1 MNQEIVRIQAAV
13 LDKKELTLYTT
24 EGQKII
30 IPQGDPRVRKIIEI
44 AVPALAS
51 NPSVE
56 IDIGTPEENH
66 YAQFE
71 EQSSGVVKFFKVA
84 KAKLKGL
91 FGSKPAAPEPD
102 DDGTLTPQTIGVVPG
117 PATVHV
123 ANAGVYE
130 VSEADE
136 VEAAIE
142 KADADRKGLPTPSN
156 TPAMP
161 AVKPPAVERTTMDV
175 MNEIMEHAVP
185 VSAPEFHERGVHKQG
200 NITDDQGTTDKTPTK
215 SDAPDTII
223 AVVDG
228 KIVPGV
234 ELIKTQFARAV
245 KWGSTIGVENFLR
258 RLTAVIDQRQ
268 HSVDDLLK
276 FLERADLPIADDG
289 SILIYKVLRRKGDR
303 TNGKYKDCHSGN
315 VEQWTGAYVC
325 MDPKLVDHNRRNEC
339 SNGLHVARRG
349 YVSGFSGDVCV
360 LAKLAPEDVIAVPE
374 YDANKMRV
382 CGYHILME
390 LSEKQYELV
399 RRNRPMSDDEEGKQL
414 LANAVAGRHVRMTHE
429 VRITGHKGAGVVV
442 TPLEKG
448 VPVQLACGVVAP
460 GNMGTTAPAAA
471 EQKPEEKPA
480 KPAPVEALANADEQ
494 SKVAPEKLQDVVE
507 KVEVEQ
513 QLAKTGRQAQAAAL
527 YAKFQAGEEGAL
539 QALIAFKKASKVSWD
554 KLGITDPMV
563 ITVANPQPAKVNRKV
578 EFNDPPK
585 APVPSPFADKTTKV
599 GKATKAAKAK
609 EKTVETKAP
618 FPTST
623 LPQYEAKGVKAGQ
636 PVTELHSGKV
646 IGETAGSPRERI
658 AKLLAVGLTSVGVA
672 QAILTLK
679 KQSKKSWDVL
689 GVTPEQVAEIVK
701 LSKG

>member
-1 MNQEIVRIQAAV
+1 MNKEIVVIQAAV
-13 LDKKELTLYTT
+13 LDKVELTLYTV
-24 EGQKII
+24 EGKKIT

-51 NPSVE
+51 NPTVE

-71 EQSSGVVKFFKVA
+71 EQSSGVVRFFKVA

-91 FGSKPAAPEPD
+91 FGPKPAPQVD
-102 DDGTLTPQTIGVVPG
+102 DDGLLSPQTIGVLPG

-130 VSEADE
+130 VSELDE
-136 VEAAIE
+136 AEAAAE
-142 KADADRKGLPTPSN
+142 QAERKGLPTASS

-161 AVKPPAVERTTMDV
+161 AVKPPAAERSTMDV

-185 VSAPEFHERGVHKQG
+185 VSDPNFHERGVHKQG
-200 NITDDQGTTDKTPTK
+200 NIADEDGTTNKVPTQ

-223 AVVDG
+223 AVVDN

-303 TNGKYKDCHSGN
+303 SEGKYKDCHSGM
-315 VEQWTGAYVC
+315 VDQWTGAYVC

-390 LSEKQYELV
+390 LSQKQYDLV
-399 RRNRPMSDDEEGKQL
+399 KRNRPMSDDEEGKQL
-414 LANAVAGRHVRMTHE
+414 LANAMAGRHVRITHE
-429 VRITGHKGAGVVV
+429 VRITGQKGAGVVV
-442 TPLEKG
+442 TPIEKG

-460 GNMGTTAPAAA
+460 GFIDMSKAGTGISDA
-471 EQKPEEKPA
+471 EQAPTVAVPKPVE
-480 KPAPVEALANADEQ
+480 KPAPVEALTN
-494 SKVAPEKLQDVVE
+494 PEE
-507 KVEVEQ
+507 MAKVEPEVLKEVIAKVEGEK
-513 QLAKTGRQAQAAAL
+513 QLAKSGRQAQAEAL
-527 YAKFQAGEEGAL
+527 YAKFKAGDEGAL
-539 QALIAFKKASKVSWD
+539 EALRAFKKAAKVGWD
-554 KLGITDPMV
+554 KLGITDPAV
-563 ITVANPQPAKVNRKV
+563 TTVNDPKPAKVSRKV

-585 APVPSPFADKTTKV
+585 APVPSPFKD
-599 GKATKAAKAK
+599 KATKPAKAK
-609 EKTVETKAP
+609 VKP
-618 FPTST
+618 

-636 PVTELHSGKV
+636 PVTDLHSGKV

-689 GVTPEQVAEIVK
+689 GVTPEQVEQIMK
-701 LSKG
+701 LKG

>member
-1 MNQEIVRIQAAV
+1 MNKEIVVIQAAV
-13 LDKKELTLYTT
+13 LDKVELTLYTV
-24 EGQKII
+24 EGKKIT

-51 NPSVE
+51 NPTVE
-56 IDIGTPEENH
+56 IDIGTSEENH

-71 EQSSGVVKFFKVA
+71 EQSSGVVRFFKVA

-91 FGSKPAAPEPD
+91 FGPKPAPQAD
-102 DDGTLTPQTIGVVPG
+102 DDGLLSPQTIGVVPG
-117 PATVHV
+117 PATIHV
-123 ANAGVYE
+123 ANAGVYK
-130 VSEADE
+130 VSELDE
-136 VEAAIE
+136 AEAAIE
-142 KADADRKGLPTPSN
+142 QATKIS
-156 TPAMP
+156 PA
-161 AVKPPAVERTTMDV
+161 KRSTMDV

-185 VSAPEFHERGVHKQG
+185 VSDPNFHERGVHKQG
-200 NITDDQGTTDKTPTK
+200 NIADEDGTTNKVPTQ
-215 SDAPDTII
+215 SNAPDTII
-223 AVVDG
+223 AVVDN

-289 SILIYKVLRRKGDR
+289 SILIYKVLKRKD
-303 TNGKYKDCHSGN
+303 NHSEGKYKDCHSGQ

-390 LSEKQYELV
+390 LSQKQYDLV
-399 RRNRPMSDDEEGKQL
+399 KSNRPMSDDEEGKQL
-414 LANAVAGRHVRMTHE
+414 LANAMAGRHIRMTHE
-429 VRITGHKGAGVVV
+429 VRITGHMGTGVVV

-460 GNMGTTAPAAA
+460 GHMGTTAPATPSTTTAEAA
-471 EQKPEEKPA
+471 PAAPVQAKVEKPA
-480 KPAPVEALANADEQ
+480 PIEALPNAADTV
-494 SKVAPEKLQDVVE
+494 KVAPEKLQDVVA

-527 YAKFQAGEEGAL
+527 YAKYQAGEEGAL
-539 QALIAFKKASKVSWD
+539 EALRAFKKASKVSWD
-554 KLGITDPMV
+554 KLGIADTVV
-563 ITVANPQPAKVNRKV
+563 IGEPAKPVKKIQ
-578 EFNDPPK
+578 FADPAK
-585 APVPSPFADKTTKV
+585 APVHSPFKEKSEKRAKVPKLKTAAVAKS
-599 GKATKAAKAK
+599 KAPSKAK
-609 EKTVETKAP
+609 EKAMITPEAQARGVTATEAAPGVTVINGVETG
-618 FPTST
+618 
-623 LPQYEAKGVKAGQ
+623 L
-636 PVTELHSGKV
+636 
-646 IGETAGSPRERI
+646 GSPRERI
-658 AKLLAVGLTSVGVA
+658 TKLLAVGLTSVGVA
-672 QAILTLK
+672 QAILALK

-689 GVTPEQVAEIVK
+689 GVTPEQVTEIIK
-701 LSKG
+701 LSKA

>member
-1 MNQEIVRIQAAV
+1 MNKKIVVIQAAV
-13 LDKKELTLYTT
+13 LDKVELTLYTV
-24 EGQKII
+24 EGKKIT

-51 NPSVE
+51 NPTVE
-56 IDIGTPEENH
+56 IDIGTSEENH

-71 EQSSGVVKFFKVA
+71 EQSSGVVRFFKVA

-91 FGSKPAAPEPD
+91 FGSKPAPQAD
-102 DDGTLTPQTIGVVPG
+102 DDGLLSPQTIGVVPG
-117 PATVHV
+117 PATIHV

-130 VSEADE
+130 VSELDE
-136 VEAAIE
+136 AEAAIE
-142 KADADRKGLPTPSN
+142 QAAKIS
-156 TPAMP
+156 PA
-161 AVKPPAVERTTMDV
+161 ERSTMDV

-185 VSAPEFHERGVHKQG
+185 VSDPNFHERGVHKQG
-200 NITDDQGTTDKTPTK
+200 NIADEDGTTNKVPTQ

-223 AVVDG
+223 AVVDN

-289 SILIYKVLRRKGDR
+289 SILIYKVLRRKGVR
-303 TNGKYKDCHSGN
+303 TEGKYKDCHSGQ
-315 VEQWTGAYVC
+315 VDQWTGAYVC

-390 LSEKQYELV
+390 LSQKQYDLV
-399 RRNRPMSDDEEGKQL
+399 KSNRPMSDDEEGKQL
-414 LANAVAGRHVRMTHE
+414 LANAMAGRHIRMTHE
-429 VRITGHKGAGVVV
+429 VRITGHMGTGVVV

-448 VPVQLACGVVAP
+448 VPIQLACGVVAP
-460 GNMGTTAPAAA
+460 GHMGTTAPATPATTTAEAA
-471 EQKPEEKPA
+471 PA
-480 KPAPVEALANADEQ
+480 APVQAKVEKPAPVEALPNAADTV
-494 SKVAPEKLQDVVE
+494 KVAPEKLQDVVA

-527 YAKFQAGEEGAL
+527 YAKYQAGEEGAL
-539 QALIAFKKASKVSWD
+539 EALRAFKKASKVSWD
-554 KLGITDPMV
+554 KLGITDTVV
-563 ITVANPQPAKVNRKV
+563 IGEPTKPVKKIQFADPA
-578 EFNDPPK
+578 K
-585 APVPSPFADKTTKV
+585 APVPSPFEDKSPKAMKV
-599 GKATKAAKAK
+599 AKAKVKSKAPAKAKAK
-609 EKTVETKAP
+609 EKAVEPKAS

-623 LPQYEAKGVKAGQ
+623 LPTKPVDKPAVGKQEINGV
-636 PVTELHSGKV
+636 
-646 IGETAGSPRERI
+646 ETGLGSPRERI
-658 AKLLAVGLTSVGVA
+658 TKLLAVGLTSVGVA
-672 QAILTLK
+672 RAILTLK

-689 GVTPEQVAEIVK
+689 GVTPEQVAEIIK
-701 LSKG
+701 LSKA